1 MQEKQVIN
9 NNPIGIFD
17 SGLGGL
23 TVMSSISKLM
33 SKENIIYFGDTA
45 HVPYGTKSKET
56 VTRFAIKISK
66 FLIKNNVKIIVVACN
81 TASAFSLDFLK
92 RNMQVPV
99 IGVIK
104 AGAHEAIEQT
114 KNKRIGIIGTQGTI
128 KSYAYVKEIK
138 KYDSKIKCF
147 LQACPLFVPLVEEG
161 WVENK
166 NKKKIV
172 EDIANIYLKNLIRR
186 NIDALILGCTHYP
199 LLKQTIQ
206 KVIGNKIKIVDSATA
221 VAHEVKKVLEEK
233 NLLNDKEGNKK
244 YKFCVSDDPQK
255 FETIG
260 NRFVGKKIKISAT
273 KVEID

>member
-23 TVMSSISKLM
+23 TVMSAISELM
-33 SKENIIYFGDTA
+33 PKENIIYFGDTA

-92 RNMQVPV
+92 CNMQVPV
-99 IGVIK
+99 VGVIK
-104 AGAHEAIEQT
+104 AGVHEAIKQT

-128 KSYAYVKEIK
+128 RSFAYINEIK
-138 KYDSKIKCF
+138 NKDFKVKCF
-147 LQACPLFVPLVEEG
+147 SYACPLFVPLVEEG

-172 EDIANIYLKNLIRR
+172 EDITNIYLKNLIRK
-186 NIDALILGCTHYP
+186 NIDTLILGCTHYP

-221 VAHEVKKVLEEK
+221 VAHEVKKILEEK
-233 NLLNDKEGNKK
+233 NLLNNKEEDKK
-244 YKFCVSDDPQK
+244 YKFYVSDDPQK

-260 NRFVGKKIKISAT
+260 NRFLSKRIKISAT